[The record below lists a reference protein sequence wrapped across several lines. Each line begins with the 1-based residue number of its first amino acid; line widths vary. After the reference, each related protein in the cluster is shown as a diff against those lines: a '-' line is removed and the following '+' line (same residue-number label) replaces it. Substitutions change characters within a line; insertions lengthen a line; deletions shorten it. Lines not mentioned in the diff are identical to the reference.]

1 MIADFWEFMP
11 TFYGAPVAPYGLPQ
25 GGLTMLISS
34 KGRYALKLMIYI
46 AAIGGDP
53 VEKGAA
59 KDGAAGSASIGVCS
73 PDNVAVDKA
82 SAAMR
87 SQVKVSLR
95 EVAEREGISLKYLE
109 QLVRPLMNAG
119 LLRSVRGKGGGYV
132 LAKPA
137 AEVRAG
143 DILRAAEGERSA
155 VACEGLDG
163 TCGRSDLC
171 STVKFWTGLEETID
185 AYVDGVTLSELAHVP
200 EIKVNI
206 EL

>member
-1 MIADFWEFMP
+1 
-11 TFYGAPVAPYGLPQ
+11 
-25 GGLTMLISS
+25 MLISS

-53 VEKGAA
+53 VGESI
-59 KDGAAGSASIGVCS
+59 SA
-73 PDNVAVDKA
+73 DAVSHEA
-82 SAAMR
+82 LAPR
-87 SQVKVSLR
+87 PQTKVSLR

-137 AEVRAG
+137 VEVRAG
-143 DILRAAEGERSA
+143 DILRAAEGERST

-185 AYVDGVTLSELAHVP
+185 AYVDGVTLAELAHVP
-200 EIKVNI
+200 EIKI
-206 EL
+206 EIDR

>member
-1 MIADFWEFMP
+1 
-11 TFYGAPVAPYGLPQ
+11 
-25 GGLTMLISS
+25 MLISS

-53 VEKGAA
+53 VGESGR
-59 KDGAAGSASIGVCS
+59 
-73 PDNVAVDKA
+73 AVDA
-82 SAAMR
+82 ARCGTHDADRGGSCDVDSLSNAAVPRDSSAAR
-87 SQVKVSLR
+87 PQTKVSLR

-137 AEVRAG
+137 ADVRAG
-143 DILRAAEGERSA
+143 DILRAAEGERST

-163 TCGRSDLC
+163 ACGRSDLC

-185 AYVDGVTLSELAHVP
+185 AYVDGVTLAELARVP

>member
-1 MIADFWEFMP
+1 
-11 TFYGAPVAPYGLPQ
+11 
-25 GGLTMLISS
+25 MLISS

-53 VEKGAA
+53 VEESKKGAA
-59 KDGAAGSASIGVCS
+59 
-73 PDNVAVDKA
+73 
-82 SAAMR
+82 
-87 SQVKVSLR
+87 QTKVSLR

-137 AEVRAG
+137 ADVRAG
-143 DILRAAEGERSA
+143 DILRAAEGERST

-185 AYVDGVTLSELAHVP
+185 VYVDGVTLAELARVP
-200 EIKVNI
+200 DIKVNI

>member
-1 MIADFWEFMP
+1 
-11 TFYGAPVAPYGLPQ
+11 
-25 GGLTMLISS
+25 MLISS

-53 VEKGAA
+53 VGESGAIASVDPGSKGASGA
-59 KDGAAGSASIGVCS
+59 RAAAGDAEVSTGGASG
-73 PDNVAVDKA
+73 N
-82 SAAMR
+82 AAPSTQPTAPVR
-87 SQVKVSLR
+87 PQTKVSLR
-95 EVAEREGISLKYLE
+95 EVAERERISLKYLE

-143 DILRAAEGERSA
+143 DILRAAEGERST
-155 VACEGLDG
+155 VACEGLEG
-163 TCGRSDLC
+163 ACGRSDLC

-185 AYVDGVTLSELAHVP
+185 AYVDGVTLAELARVP
-200 EIKVNI
+200 EIRLEI
-206 EL
+206 

>member
-1 MIADFWEFMP
+1 
-11 TFYGAPVAPYGLPQ
+11 
-25 GGLTMLISS
+25 MLISS

-53 VEKGAA
+53 VGESAVAENAVRADAGGA
-59 KDGAAGSASIGVCS
+59 DVSNNAAA
-73 PDNVAVDKA
+73 AV
-82 SAAMR
+82 
-87 SQVKVSLR
+87 SQAPTRPQGKVSLR
-95 EVAEREGISLKYLE
+95 EVAERERISLKYLE

-143 DILRAAEGERSA
+143 DILRAAEGERST

-163 TCGRSDLC
+163 ACGRSDLC

-185 AYVDGVTLSELAHVP
+185 AYVDGVTLAELARVP
-200 EIKVNI
+200 EIKVSI

>member
-1 MIADFWEFMP
+1 
-11 TFYGAPVAPYGLPQ
+11 
-25 GGLTMLISS
+25 MLISS

-53 VEKGAA
+53 MEESKAVAGAGPGSDDA
-59 KDGAAGSASIGVCS
+59 SGALVAAGDSEVSTGIASGKRATSVQPVS
-73 PDNVAVDKA
+73 PV
-82 SAAMR
+82 R
-87 SQVKVSLR
+87 PQTKVSLR

-132 LAKPA
+132 LAEPA

-143 DILRAAEGERSA
+143 DILRAAEGERST

-185 AYVDGVTLSELAHVP
+185 AYVDGVTLAELARVP
-200 EIKVNI
+200 DIKVNI

>member
-1 MIADFWEFMP
+1 MKLL
-11 TFYGAPVAPYGLPQ
+11 GVA
-25 GGLTMLISS
+25 MLITS

-53 VEKGAA
+53 VG
-59 KDGAAGSASIGVCS
+59 DGGVQS
-73 PDNVAVDKA
+73 V
-82 SAAMR
+82 R
-87 SQVKVSLR
+87 VSLR

-132 LAKPA
+132 LAKPMR
-137 AEVRAG
+137 EISAG
-143 DILRAAEGERSA
+143 DILRAAEGERST

-185 AYVDGVTLSELAHVP
+185 AYVDGVALAELARVP
-200 EIKVNI
+200 EFKVDI
-206 EL
+206 EA

>member
-1 MIADFWEFMP
+1 
-11 TFYGAPVAPYGLPQ
+11 
-25 GGLTMLISS
+25 MLISS

-53 VEKGAA
+53 VAESVSVGGGAGA
-59 KDGAAGSASIGVCS
+59 DGTSVAGGSALDGGRRDETGADAPVSGF
-73 PDNVAVDKA
+73 A
-82 SAAMR
+82 R
-87 SQVKVSLR
+87 SSRVQTKVSLR

-109 QLVRPLMNAG
+109 QLVRPLMGTG

-132 LAKPA
+132 LAKPM
-137 AEVRAG
+137 RDISAG
-143 DILRAAEGERSA
+143 DILRAAEGERST

-185 AYVDGVTLSELAHVP
+185 AYVDGVTLDELARVP
-200 EIKVNI
+200 EIKVDI
-206 EL
+206 EV